1 MLSQTLKAILK
12 KIWFLQFKIGVKDE
26 HLALLSNP
34 EFYSKND
41 NKWNLEKTNDS
52 SGIGGWFNA
61 NNHSHGYHGI
71 LKQWWEHYELGSK
84 CLLVSES
91 IETNKSFS
99 DYYPDTKF
107 ISTDYFLDITDDIN
121 NKTDII
127 WNLYLDPPSN
137 LMESKVNSILCQATL
152 EHLIDPVQVMR
163 NLTKTLKSNGH
174 IFIHTHTPL
183 YPYHA
188 CPRDYLRYQTDWFL
202 DIGEHLS
209 DIEIVELIAIEG
221 HIFACFVKK

>member
-1 MLSQTLKAILK
+1 MIKKMLKNFLK
-12 KIWFLQFKIGVKDE
+12 KIWFLQFKVGVKDI

-34 EFYSKND
+34 EFFSKNN
-41 NKWNLEKTNDS
+41 NKWSLKKADDN

-61 NNHSHGYHGI
+61 NNHSSGYHGI
-71 LKQWWEHYELGSK
+71 LKQWWEHYGLGSK

-91 IETNKSFS
+91 VETSKSFAKF
-99 DYYPDTKF
+99 YPDTKF
-107 ISTDYFLDITDDIN
+107 ISTDYFLDIKNDVN

-127 WNLYLDPPSN
+127 WNLYLDPPN
-137 LMESKVNSILCQATL
+137 DLMESKANSILFQATL

-163 NLTKTLKSNGH
+163 NLAKTIESKGH

-188 CPRDYLRYQTDWFL
+188 CPRDYLRYQPDWFI

-209 DIEIVELIAIEG
+209 DIELVELVAVEG
-221 HIFACFVKK
+221 HIFACFTKK